1 MTKELSD
8 RSKLILAAV
17 VANYIATAEP
27 VGSRTISRQDY
38 VDLSPA
44 TVRNVMADLEEM
56 GLLEQPHVSAGRVP
70 TNEGLRLYVDTILQV
85 GELEDQAK
93 LMIHRALD
101 ENQAYDLNG
110 LLKTA
115 GKALSDVNRLA
126 AVVAAPNPDNDV
138 FRQMEFVRLSES
150 LILVVM
156 VTRSGVVQNRVILSD
171 EDVSQENL
179 DKCTRY
185 LNSLMGELTLSQVRK
200 RVAKEMAKEKNR
212 FDAVL
217 GRALRL
223 GQKAL
228 QGQGDGDLFIEGRT
242 NLMEAPEF
250 ADVGR
255 LRAIFQAFEE
265 KSTLLRLLERALEAR
280 GVRIFIGSEGLL
292 SGLDGLTAVTASY
305 GGQDS
310 PSGALA
316 VIGPTRMDYSKVIAT
331 VDYTARLVSRI
342 IDSRGD

>member
-1 MTKELSD
+1 M
-8 RSKLILAAV
+8 
-17 VANYIATAEP
+17 ANYIATAEP
-27 VGSRTISRQDY
+27 VGSRTISRQEY
-38 VDLSPA
+38 IDLSPA

-70 TNEGLRLYVDTILQV
+70 TNEGLRLYVDSILQV

-93 LMIHRALD
+93 LMISHAL
-101 ENQAYDLNG
+101 ERGQTYDLNG

-115 GKALSDVNRLA
+115 GKALSEVNRLA
-126 AVVAAPNPDNDV
+126 AVVAAPKPENDV
-138 FRQMEFVRLSES
+138 FRHVEFVRLSES
-150 LILVVM
+150 LLLVVM
-156 VTRSGVVQNRVILSD
+156 VSRGGVVQNRIIISD
-171 EDVSQENL
+171 EDIGQEEL

-185 LNSLMGELTLSQVRK
+185 LNSIVGELTLSQVRK
-200 RVAKEMAKEKNR
+200 RVAREMAQEKNR

-228 QGQGDGDLFIEGRT
+228 QGQAAGDLFIEGRT
-242 NLMEAPEF
+242 NLMDTPEF

-255 LRAIFQAFEE
+255 LRTIFQAFEE
-265 KSTLLRLLERALEAR
+265 KSTLLRLLERALEAK
-280 GVRIFIGSEGLL
+280 GVRIFIGAESLL
-292 SGLDGLTAVTASY
+292 AGLDGLTAVTASY
-305 GGQDS
+305 GNQDS

-331 VDYTARLVSRI
+331 VDYTARLVSQI
-342 IDSRGD
+342 IDSRGN